1 MYYFKLVN
9 CDENNYPVKTVQKLI
24 N

>member
-1 MYYFKLVN
+1 MYYFKLVT